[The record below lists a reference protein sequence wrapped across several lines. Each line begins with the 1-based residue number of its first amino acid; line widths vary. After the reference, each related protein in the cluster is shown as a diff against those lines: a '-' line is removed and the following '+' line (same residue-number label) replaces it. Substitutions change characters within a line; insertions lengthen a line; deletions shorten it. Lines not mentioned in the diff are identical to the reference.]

1 MNKLGW
7 IGVGKMGQRM
17 SRHLLCDENKL
28 YVFDTFQAN
37 ADVLVKEGA
46 EAAASP
52 AELAT
57 KADIMFSMIPNGK
70 ILLDIIAGEN
80 GLLKTIQPGQV
91 LVDMSTVDPKSSAE
105 AAKLLEEKGAI
116 MMRAPVSGSTMFAE
130 SGTLKIMVSG
140 DKATFDRVR
149 PFLAKIGDR
158 QTYLGDGEQAR
169 YIKLAINMMIGNMSQ
184 MVAESLVFCQAGGL
198 DWETAI
204 DLIADS
210 AAASPMVKAKADALK
225 RRDFSP
231 TSTNRFM
238 EKDMH
243 MVVDIAHEKGLA
255 LPCTSLCDQM
265 YNGMIGGG
273 RGELDY
279 YSLLLINEEMNGIH
293 HKDA

>member
-17 SRHLLCDENKL
+17 SRHLLGDDTKL
-28 YVFDTFQAN
+28 YVFDTIAAN

-46 EAAASP
+46 EAVSSP
-52 AELAT
+52 SELAAN
-57 KADIMFSMIPNGK
+57 ADIMFSMIPNGT
-70 ILLDIIAGEN
+70 ILLDIISGEN
-80 GLLKTIQPGQV
+80 GLLERIRPGQV
-91 LVDMSTVDPKSSAE
+91 LVDMSTVDPSSSE
-105 AAKLLEEKGAI
+105 QAAKLLAEKGAI
-116 MMRAPVSGSTMFAE
+116 LMRSPVSGSTLFAE
-130 SGTLKIMVSG
+130 KGTLKIMVSG
-140 DKATFDRVR
+140 DKETFNRIR
-149 PFLAKIGDR
+149 PFLAKIGDK

-198 DWETAI
+198 DWETSI

-210 AAASPMVKAKADALK
+210 AAASPMVKAKADILK
-225 RRDFSP
+225 KRDFTP
-231 TSTNRFM
+231 ASTNRFM

-243 MVVDIAHEKGLA
+243 MAMDLAHKKGLA

-265 YNGMIGGG
+265 YNGMIGSG

-279 YSLLLINEEMNGIH
+279 YSLLLLNEELNGIYH
-293 HKDA
+293 EK